1 MLEMR
6 YIAAYL
12 LLQLGGNSSPSASE
26 IKQLLSVVGIEVE
39 DDRLEKFL
47 SGVQGKDLRELI
59 AEVSTKLSWVASE
72 AGGAGAAFAA
82 SNVIDDTQEEREVE
96 EFDEEIPICLFD
108 EY

>member
-1 MLEMR
+1 MR

-26 IKQLLSVVGIEVE
+26 IKQLLSVVGIEAE

-47 SGVQGKDLRELI
+47 SGVQGKDLQELKLI

-82 SNVIDDTQEEREVE
+82 SNAIDDTQEEREVE

-108 EY
+108 G

>member
-26 IKQLLSVVGIEVE
+26 IKQLLSVVGIEAE

-47 SGVQGKDLRELI
+47 SGVQGKDLQELI

-72 AGGAGAAFAA
+72 PGGAGAAFAA
-82 SNVIDDTQEEREVE
+82 SSAINDIRRGKGRGGT
-96 EFDEEIPICLFD
+96 
-108 EY
+108 